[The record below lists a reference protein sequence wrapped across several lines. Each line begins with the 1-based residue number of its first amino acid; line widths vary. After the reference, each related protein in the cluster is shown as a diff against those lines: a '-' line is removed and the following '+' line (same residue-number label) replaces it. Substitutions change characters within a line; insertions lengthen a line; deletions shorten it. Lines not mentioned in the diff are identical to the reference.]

1 VISGSAE
8 AGSILG
14 RVTATR
20 ENGMVICIENGMKRL
35 QRRERRSDRG

>member
-14 RVTATR
+14 RVTTTR
-20 ENGMVICIENGMKRL
+20 ESGMVIRIENGVKRL

>member
-1 VISGSAE
+1 VISGLTE

-20 ENGMVICIENGMKRL
+20 ESGMVIRIENGMKRL
-35 QRRERRSDRG
+35 QRRERSDRG

>member
-8 AGSILG
+8 AGSILE

-20 ENGMVICIENGMKRL
+20 ESGMAIHIENGVKRL

>member
-8 AGSILG
+8 AGNILR

-20 ENGMVICIENGMKRL
+20 ESGMIMHIENGMKRL

>member
-8 AGSILG
+8 VGSILR

-20 ENGMVICIENGMKRL
+20 ENGMVIRVENGMKRL
-35 QRRERRSDRG
+35 QRRERRCDRG

>member
-14 RVTATR
+14 RLTATR
-20 ENGMVICIENGMKRL
+20 ESGMVIHIKNGMKRM